1 MDLSRDL
8 VEQVAMLARLR
19 LSEDQLERLTEDLA
33 EIVHFVEQ
41 LDELDTDAV
50 EPLASA
56 HEGVN
61 VLAEDLPHASL
72 PREAAL
78 ANAPKQDG
86 ECYLVP
92 PVL

>member
-1 MDLSRDL
+1 MELSREL
-8 VEQVAMLARLR
+8 VEQVALLARLR
-19 LSEDQLERLTEDLA
+19 LSDEQLERLTGDLA
-33 EIVHFVEQ
+33 QIVHLVEQ
-41 LDELDTDAV
+41 LDELNTDDV

-61 VLAEDLPHASL
+61 VLADDRAHASL
-72 PREAAL
+72 PRDAAL